1 MYWEWKPYVPVAQRR
16 AQAARAAQRLAKKR
30 GRALKPISI
39 DGRKIART
47 FWGEAWCDSL
57 ENHSDFENRLPRG
70 RTYVRNGSVIDLHI
84 EGGRVEALVSG
95 SEIYTVR
102 IDISRLKPAHWKD
115 LKGECSESIDSLID
129 LLSGR
134 FSDGVMQRLT
144 HPERGLFPRPNEIK
158 MSCSC
163 PDWAVLCKH
172 AAAVLY
178 GVGARLDQEP
188 QLLFV
193 LRGVDHAELVT
204 QAVSDG
210 NLETALRGTDEAL
223 VGEDLGAMFGIELDS
238 AGAAEAPTK
247 TTRTRRSKASGDVAS
262 PATKRPSSNN
272 KKKLLKPAVEVVILE
287 KTGARKPA
295 PAKSRQAAH
304 GKRRASRKLKVEVA
318 VAAKPAGKK
327 KAPRRAQPAPA

>member
-1 MYWEWKPYVPVAQRR
+1 MYWQWKPYVPVAQRR
-16 AQAARAAQRLAKKR
+16 AQAARAAQRLAKQR
-30 GRALKPISI
+30 GRALNPISI
-39 DGRKIART
+39 EGRKITRT

-84 EGGRVEALVSG
+84 QGGRVEALVSG
-95 SEIYTVR
+95 SEIYKVR
-102 IDISRLKPAHWKD
+102 VDISRLKPAHWKD

-134 FSDGVMQRLT
+134 FSEGVMRRLT
-144 HPERGLFPRPNEIK
+144 HPERGLFPQPKEIK

-172 AAAVLY
+172 VAAVLY

-193 LRGVDHAELVT
+193 LRGVDHAELVN

-210 NLETALRGTDEAL
+210 NLDTALRGTDEAL
-223 VGEDLGAMFGIELDS
+223 AGEDLGAMFGIELDS
-238 AGAAEAPTK
+238 ARATETPTK
-247 TTRTRRSKASGDVAS
+247 TKHTRRSKPSGDAS
-262 PATKRPSSNN
+262 LPAAKSRS
-272 KKKLLKPAVEVVILE
+272 KKKLP
-287 KTGARKPA
+287 
-295 PAKSRQAAH
+295 
-304 GKRRASRKLKVEVA
+304 EVA
-318 VAAKPAGKK
+318 VVVKEKAGATKPAAKRG
-327 KAPRRAQPAPA
+327 RGVRAKSQPAAARKTAAGAELQPAAKKRESRHVQAVQG

>member
-16 AQAARAAQRLAKKR
+16 AQAARAAQRLAKQR
-30 GRALKPISI
+30 GRALNPISI
-39 DGRKIART
+39 EGRKIART

-84 EGGRVEALVSG
+84 DTGHIEALVSG
-95 SEIYTVR
+95 SEIYKVR
-102 IDISRLKPAHWKD
+102 VDISRLKPAHWKD

-144 HPERGLFPRPNEIK
+144 HPEHGLFPQPKEIK
-158 MSCSC
+158 MKCSC

-172 AAAVLY
+172 VAAVLY

-193 LRGVDHAELVT
+193 LRGVDHAELVS
-204 QAVSDG
+204 QAVSEG
-210 NLETALRGTDEAL
+210 NLDTALRGTDEAL
-223 VGEDLGAMFGIELDS
+223 AGEDLGAMFGIELDS
-238 AGAAEAPTK
+238 AATADAPPK
-247 TTRTRRSKASGDVAS
+247 IRRTRRSKPSGDAS
-262 PATKRPSSNN
+262 STATKRSS
-272 KKKLLKPAVEVVILE
+272 KKKLREPAAKVVVLE
-287 KTGARKPA
+287 KTAVRKPIV
-295 PAKSRQAAH
+295 AKSRKSGQ
-304 GKRRASRKLKVEVA
+304 GKSRASGKSKAEVA
-318 VAAKPAGKK
+318 AEVKSAGKK
-327 KAPRRAQPAPA
+327 RAPRRAEPAPA